1 MPRAEPVQ
9 RVVVARAAP
18 GSIQH
23 VRAAQAPAV
32 PHGLGTAR
40 RRLQGAVPQ
49 VRQSVSRWQ
58 AYRTAKAVGLAQV
71 PSRSQRASSPSPGFF
86 ISAFFAK
93 RLWREE
99 YFLFSGGSIFEA
111 VTDLWGFAYTHHRHR
126 AGLGRTQPDKTASR
140 RGAQKVSQLRETSAA
155 FERADDSL
163 APGNH
168 RLRAFLSHP
177 VAASRFGRKSEPR
190 RSAKTVREGAG
201 RAAGEKSRDSVL
213 SETYHALVLMIRVMF
228 RPALVEARLAGAR
241 NKTQFAAANATLIG
255 AARRTYPL
263 PPSLR

>member
-1 MPRAEPVQ
+1 M
-9 RVVVARAAP
+9 
-18 GSIQH
+18 
-23 VRAAQAPAV
+23 
-32 PHGLGTAR
+32 
-40 RRLQGAVPQ
+40 
-49 VRQSVSRWQ
+49 
-58 AYRTAKAVGLAQV
+58 
-71 PSRSQRASSPSPGFF
+71 PSRECANQCHDGKHTGPRRQWASHRCLHAPSMHPRPLPVSLYPLSLPRDFGGKNIFFFPGARFSRPSQICGVLLIPITAIERVWDG
-86 ISAFFAK
+86 
-93 RLWREE
+93 
-99 YFLFSGGSIFEA
+99 
-111 VTDLWGFAYTHHRHR
+111 
-126 AGLGRTQPDKTASR
+126 QPDKTASR
-140 RGAQKVSQLRETSAA
+140 RGAQKVSQLREISAA

-201 RAAGEKSRDSVL
+201 RAAGGKSRDSVL

-228 RPALVEARLAGAR
+228 CPALVEARLAGAR

>member
-1 MPRAEPVQ
+1 MPSRKCANQCHDGKHTGPRRQ
-9 RVVVARAAP
+9 WASHRCLHAP
-18 GSIQH
+18 GKH
-23 VRAAQAPAV
+23 PRPLPFLYV
-32 PHGLGTAR
+32 H
-40 RRLQGAVPQ
+40 
-49 VRQSVSRWQ
+49 
-58 AYRTAKAVGLAQV
+58 
-71 PSRSQRASSPSPGFF
+71 F
-86 ISAFFAK
+86 
-93 RLWREE
+93 LWREDK
-99 YFLFSGGSIFEA
+99 FLFSGGSIFEA

-140 RGAQKVSQLRETSAA
+140 GGAQKVSQLRETSAA

-263 PPSLR
+263 PRSLR

>member
-1 MPRAEPVQ
+1 MPRAEPMQ

-23 VRAAQAPAV
+23 ARAAQAPAV

-71 PSRSQRASSPSPGFF
+71 RSRARQASSPSPFVYIHF
-86 ISAFFAK
+86 
-93 RLWREE
+93 LWREDQ
-99 YFLFSGGSIFEA
+99 FLFSGGSIFEA

-140 RGAQKVSQLRETSAA
+140 RGAQKVSQLRETPAA
-155 FERADDSL
+155 FEHADDSL